1 MKLTLSART
10 DVIKEAKRLAKRH
23 RTSVS
28 AMFER
33 IVRAMA
39 EKEPGKRSIGP
50 LTRKATGV
58 IGIPKGK
65 TERQLIEE
73 ALSEKYGARR

>member
-33 IVRAMA
+33 MIRAMA
-39 EKEPGKRSIGP
+39 ERESDKRPLGP

-58 IGIPKGK
+58 ITIPKGK
-65 TERQLIEE
+65 SDRQLIED
-73 ALSEKYGARR
+73 ALSEKYGTRP